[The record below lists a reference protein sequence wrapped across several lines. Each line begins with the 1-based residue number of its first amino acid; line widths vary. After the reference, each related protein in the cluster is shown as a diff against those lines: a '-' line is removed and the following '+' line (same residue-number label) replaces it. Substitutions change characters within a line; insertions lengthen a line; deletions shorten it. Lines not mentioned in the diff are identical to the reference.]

1 MKSKCFLLAAFL
13 LINLLVACVRPQTN
27 TQDQFWAPSN
37 ETATQSLPGIQLQ
50 PSPTANSNVPPAPS
64 PNVSFSA
71 PTPDLPHVVPTLR
84 ANSVNYV
91 VEAGDSLAVIA
102 RRYGVDVT
110 TIANTNQISNPDLLK
125 IGQALVIPPPSPTL
139 KAPDFKIIPDSELV
153 LSPLTKGFDL
163 AGFIHSKNGY
173 LDGYSEKVDNDLMTG
188 VEIVD
193 RVSREHS
200 VNPRILLTVLE
211 FQGGWVMSKNPPSQY
226 IDYPMG
232 FFDRSRQGLYKQ
244 LFWAAN
250 MLDQGFYGW
259 QQEQFGDW
267 ILVDGTVTLVS
278 PAVNSGTAAVQYLM
292 GLLRGQDT
300 WLNSVS
306 QNGVYAAYN
315 NLFGNPF
322 NYTFWP
328 IVPDG
333 LSQPT
338 LQLPFENNVQWYFT
352 GGPHMGWDTGSPW
365 AALDFAPEDAS
376 NCNISATWE
385 TAVADGV
392 IARSGN
398 GSVVLDLDGD
408 GYEQTGWTILYLH
421 VSDQDRIAAGTK
433 VHAGDH
439 IGHASCEGGYAPE
452 THLHI
457 ARRYN
462 GMWILADGPIPF
474 VMDGWVPE
482 STGVEYDGNLKK
494 NGQVVEAWNSRKD
507 ENKIQR

>member
-50 PSPTANSNVPPAPS
+50 PSRTANSNVPPTPS

-173 LDGYSEKVDNDLMTG
+173 LDGYSEKVDNDLMTS

-250 MLDQGFYGW
+250 MLDLGFYGW

-278 PAVNSGTAAVQYLM
+278 PAVNSGTASVQYLM

-333 LSQPT
+333 LSQPM

-376 NCNISATWE
+376 NCNLSATWE

>member
-50 PSPTANSNVPPAPS
+50 PSRTANSNVPPTPS

-376 NCNISATWE
+376 NCNLSATWE